1 MLALQPV
8 LFLLVCIAFWSGVSK
23 VKNYTTLEYR
33 AKLISTMIVVLF
45 LVHPDIA
52 NIMFSSFNCVKVDEK
67 YRMTQNIRSVATKVN
82 IFSISQSSLFP
93 LSVSG
98 LWESLS

>member
-67 YRMTQNIRSVATKVN
+67 YRMTQNIRSVCY
-82 IFSISQSSLFP
+82 
-93 LSVSG
+93 
-98 LWESLS
+98 